1 MNIMRHDTEENLF
14 NSSFR
19 DQFYYVFKN
28 YEFYSIVQFMSKYP
42 LSLKTEYSSK
52 NLPEIS
58 TAENPSSSARA
69 TRRSFS
75 TPDICA
81 FFLEKIPSGVNWP
94 QAKRGKT
101 APCLCGFSQ
110 KIRVPSR
117 GQKSRSA

>member
-52 NLPEIS
+52 NLPEI
-58 TAENPSSSARA
+58 
-69 TRRSFS
+69 
-75 TPDICA
+75 
-81 FFLEKIPSGVNWP
+81 LEKGAELSKKNGLLFIND
-94 QAKRGKT
+94 T
-101 APCLCGFSQ
+101 IFS
-110 KIRVPSR
+110 
-117 GQKSRSA
+117 